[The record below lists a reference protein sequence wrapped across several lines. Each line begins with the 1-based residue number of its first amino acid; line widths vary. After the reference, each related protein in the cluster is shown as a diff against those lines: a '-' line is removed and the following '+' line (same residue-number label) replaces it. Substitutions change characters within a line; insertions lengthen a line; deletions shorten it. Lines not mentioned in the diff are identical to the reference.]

1 MTLLF
6 RLLALACALWLAACS
21 SGPPPSASLG
31 ASAAPAAPKAPAAS
45 ERSGLG
51 TAWGESVRS
60 ETRSVEFERANPT
73 TPTDVASVY
82 YNDVLPGHPAA
93 SQIRRLPTRVA
104 LANGDVSL
112 SFTDEHGAPLHLAR
126 GNGRWHMAGVDG
138 SRYMIVLRNQG
149 RRTFEIVSSVDGLD
163 VLSGRPG
170 SYRNGGYVLYPG
182 RTLTIEGFRKSRD
195 EVAAFR
201 FASVPDSYVA
211 NSKYGDTANVGVI
224 GVALFAQ
231 KESEEDALRRN
242 ANPFP
247 GNDNGFAPPPAPRG
261 E

>member
-6 RLLALACALWLAACS
+6 RLLALACALWLAACAA
-21 SGPPPSASLG
+21 PPPSAPSSS
-31 ASAAPAAPKAPAAS
+31 AAAPAAAPAAG
-45 ERSGLG
+45 ERRGLG

-60 ETRSVEFERANPT
+60 ETRQVEFERADLANPT
-73 TPTDVASVY
+73 DLASVY
-82 YNDVLPGHPAA
+82 YNDVLPGHLSA
-93 SQIRRLPTRVA
+93 SQVRRLPTRVA
-104 LANGDVSL
+104 LANGDIAL
-112 SFTDEHGAPLHLAR
+112 SFTDEKGAPLRLAR
-126 GNGRWHMAGVDG
+126 SNGRWHMAGVEG

-149 RRTFEIVSSVDGLD
+149 RRAFEVVSTVDGLD
-163 VLSGRPG
+163 VRSGRPG
-170 SYRNGGYVLYPG
+170 SYTNGGYVLYPG

-201 FASVPDSYVA
+201 FAAVPDSYVA
-211 NSKYGDTANVGVI
+211 NAKYGDVANVGVI

-231 KESEEDALRRN
+231 KENDEDALRRN

-247 GNDNGFAPPPAPRG
+247 GNDNGYAPPPVPRG

>member
-1 MTLLF
+1 MTVLF

-21 SGPPPSASLG
+21 STFPPPAGTAS
-31 ASAAPAAPKAPAAS
+31 SAAPDAG
-45 ERSGLG
+45 ERRGLG
-51 TAWGESVRS
+51 TAWGEAVRS
-60 ETRSVEFERANPT
+60 ETRRVDFKRANPT

-82 YNDVLPGHPAA
+82 YNDALPGRPAA
-93 SQIRRLPTRVA
+93 AMVPTLPTRVA
-104 LANGDVSL
+104 LADGDVAL
-112 SFTDEHGAPLHLAR
+112 SFADERGAR
-126 GNGRWHMAGVDG
+126 SDGRWHMAGVEG
-138 SRYMIVLRNQG
+138 ARYVIVLRNQG
-149 RRTFEIVSSVDGLD
+149 RRTFEVVSTVDGLD
-163 VLSGRPG
+163 VLSGRQG

-182 RTLTIEGFRKSRD
+182 STLTIEGFRKSQH

-211 NSKYGDTANVGVI
+211 NAKFGDTANVGVI

-231 KESEEDALRRN
+231 KDDEDALRRK

-247 GNDNGFAPPPAPRG
+247 GNDDRYAPPPVPRG

>member
-1 MTLLF
+1 MTMTVLF

-21 SGPPPSASLG
+21 STFPPPAGTAS
-31 ASAAPAAPKAPAAS
+31 SAAPDAG
-45 ERSGLG
+45 ERRGLG
-51 TAWGESVRS
+51 TAWGEAVRS
-60 ETRSVEFERANPT
+60 ETRRVDFKRANPT

-82 YNDVLPGHPAA
+82 YNDALPGRPAA
-93 SQIRRLPTRVA
+93 AMVPTLPTRVA
-104 LANGDVSL
+104 LADGDVAL
-112 SFTDEHGAPLHLAR
+112 SFADERGAR
-126 GNGRWHMAGVDG
+126 SDGRWHMAGVEG
-138 SRYMIVLRNQG
+138 ARYVIVLRNQG
-149 RRTFEIVSSVDGLD
+149 RRTFEVVSTVDGLD
-163 VLSGRPG
+163 VLSGRQG

-182 RTLTIEGFRKSRD
+182 STLTIEGFRKSQH

-211 NSKYGDTANVGVI
+211 NAKFGDTANVGVI

-231 KESEEDALRRN
+231 KDDEDALRRK

-247 GNDNGFAPPPAPRG
+247 GNDDRYAPPPVPRG

>member
-1 MTLLF
+1 MTILL
-6 RLLALACALWLAACS
+6 RLLALACVLWLAACAS
-21 SGPPPSASLG
+21 PPRPSASI
-31 ASAAPAAPKAPAAS
+31 AAPAPAPSSQEAS
-45 ERSGLG
+45 ERRGLG

-60 ETRSVEFERANPT
+60 ETRKVDFERADLT
-73 TPTDVASVY
+73 TPTDLAAVY
-82 YNDVLPGHPAA
+82 YNDALPGHPSA
-93 SQIRRLPTRVA
+93 SRIRRLPTRVA
-104 LANGDVSL
+104 LANGDIAL
-112 SFTDEHGAPLHLAR
+112 SFTDEKGAPLHLAR
-126 GNGRWHMAGVDG
+126 SNGRWHMAGVEG
-138 SRYMIVLRNQG
+138 ARYMIVLRNQG
-149 RRTFEIVSSVDGLD
+149 RRAFEVVSTVDGLD
-163 VLSGRPG
+163 VLSGRAG
-170 SYRNGGYVLYPG
+170 SYTNGGYVLYPG

-231 KESEEDALRRN
+231 KENDEETLRRN

-247 GNDNGFAPPPAPRG
+247 GNDNGFAPPPVPRG